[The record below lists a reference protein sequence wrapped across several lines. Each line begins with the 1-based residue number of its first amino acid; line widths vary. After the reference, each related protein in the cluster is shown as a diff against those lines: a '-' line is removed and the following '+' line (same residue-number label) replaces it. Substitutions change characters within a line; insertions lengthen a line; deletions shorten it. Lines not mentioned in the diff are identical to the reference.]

1 MKFVKSI
8 RVRLTLWYMIILGCT
23 LILFSTLVYY
33 QMSRSLYKS
42 VDRKILTISEIVASS
57 LAPHSQSVFSDVEK
71 KLAQE
76 VGRQPSAKFIQLL
89 DRSGKIGSKSL
100 NLKNKRLPVSFEALK
115 NAASGII
122 TYETKVVFGE
132 PLRIITYPVKRKG
145 TEIRSII
152 QVATSLAEVRDT
164 LKRLILILASIVPL
178 ALIIASIGG
187 IFLANKVLKPVD
199 EINRITKEI
208 TSKNLGLR
216 VPQPATRDELAQLV
230 ETINGMIERLEKSFK
245 QIQQF
250 TADASHELKTP
261 LTILKGEAELAL
273 RKERKPEEYRQY
285 LQSSLEEVNR
295 LTRLVQDLLI
305 LSKADM
311 GHLTLQKESLDLVSL
326 TDACCE
332 QCKFLGEEKG
342 IRVVFKHTRGSGI
355 WVLGDPF
362 RLKQMFYNLIENA
375 IKYSNPGGTVEI
387 TTGANGRYASVA
399 IRDEGVGISK
409 EDIPFIFDR
418 FYRVDKSRSRE
429 AGGTGLGL
437 SICKWIA
444 EAHQGKITVE
454 STPGSGSCFTV
465 WIPVHTQVP

>member
-1 MKFVKSI
+1 MKFFKSI
-8 RVRLTLWYMIILGCT
+8 RARLTLWYMIILGCT

-42 VDRKILTISEIVASS
+42 VDRKILTISEVVASS
-57 LAPHSQSVFSDVEK
+57 LAPHARSVFSNIEK
-71 KLAQE
+71 TLAKE
-76 VGRQPSAKFIQLL
+76 VGRQPAAKFIQLL

-115 NAASGII
+115 NAAQGII
-122 TYETKVVFGE
+122 TYETKEVFGE
-132 PLRIITYPVKRKG
+132 PLRIITYPVRQKG
-145 TEIRSII
+145 TGIRSIV
-152 QVATSLAEVRDT
+152 QVASSLAEVRDT
-164 LKRLILILASIVPL
+164 LRRLIFILASIVPL

-187 IFLANKVLKPVD
+187 IFLANKALKPVN

-216 VPQPATRDELAQLV
+216 VPTPATHDELGQLV
-230 ETINGMIERLEKSFK
+230 ETINGMIDRLEKSFK
-245 QIQQF
+245 QVQQF

-273 RKERKPEEYRQY
+273 RKEREPEEYRQY
-285 LQSSLEEVNR
+285 LKSSLEEVDR
-295 LTRLVQDLLI
+295 LSRLVQDLLV

-311 GHLTLQKESLDLVSL
+311 GRLTLQKEPLNLVRIA
-326 TDACCE
+326 DACCE
-332 QCKFLGEEKG
+332 QCRFLGEEKR
-342 IRVVFKHTRGSGI
+342 IRIVFNYPKDAEI
-355 WVLGDPF
+355 WILGDAY

-375 IKYSNPGGTVEI
+375 IKYSNEGGTVEI
-387 TTGANGRYASVA
+387 SMNTNGKFAGVS
-399 IRDEGVGISK
+399 IRDEGVGIAQ
-409 EDIPFIFDR
+409 EDIPYIFDR

-454 STPGSGSCFTV
+454 STLGVGTRFTV
-465 WIPVHTQVP
+465 WIPKYETDA

>member
-1 MKFVKSI
+1 MKFFQSV
-8 RVRLTLWYMIILGCT
+8 RARLTLWYIVILGCT
-23 LILFSTLVYY
+23 LVLFSAIVYY

-42 VDRKILTISEIVASS
+42 VDHKILTISEIIASS
-57 LAPHSQSVFSDVEK
+57 IAPNSRSVFSDIEK
-71 KLAQE
+71 KLAKQ

-89 DRSGKIGSKSL
+89 DRSGNIGSKSL
-100 NLKNKRLPVSFEALK
+100 NLRNRRLPVSFEALK
-115 NAASGII
+115 NASNGII
-122 TYETKVVFGE
+122 TYETKEVFGE
-132 PLRIITYPVKRKG
+132 PLRIITYPVKQKG
-145 TEIRSII
+145 TDVRSII
-152 QVATSLAEVRDT
+152 QVATSLSEVRDT
-164 LKRLILILASIVPL
+164 LKKLVLILVSVVPL

-187 IFLANKVLKPVD
+187 TFLANKVLKPID

-216 VPQPATRDELAQLV
+216 VPQPSTHDELGQLV
-230 ETINGMIERLEKSFK
+230 ETINGMIERLENSFK

-285 LQSSLEEVNR
+285 LESSLEEINR
-295 LTRLVQDLLI
+295 LSRLVQDLLI

-311 GHLTLQKESLDLVSL
+311 GRLTLHREPVDLVALADS
-326 TDACCE
+326 CCD
-332 QCKFLGEEKG
+332 QCKFLGEEKE
-342 IRVVFKHTRGSGI
+342 IQIVFRKSPNVWVV
-355 WVLGDPF
+355 GDRY

-375 IKYSNPGGTVEI
+375 IKYSNVGKRVEI
-387 TTGANGRYASVA
+387 EVKRNGSYARVSV
-399 IRDEGVGISK
+399 RDEGVGIA
-409 EDIPFIFDR
+409 EGDLPFIFDR

-444 EAHQGKITVE
+444 EAHGGRITVE
-454 STPGSGSCFTV
+454 SVVDQGSCFTV
-465 WIPVHTQVP
+465 WLPLHQGKF

>member
-23 LILFSTLVYY
+23 LVLFSALVYY

-42 VDRKILTISEIVASS
+42 VDRKILTISEVVASS
-57 LAPHSQSVFSDVEK
+57 LAPHSPSVFSDIEK
-71 KLAQE
+71 KLAKE
-76 VGRQPSAKFIQLL
+76 VGRQPAAKFIQLM
-89 DRSGKIGSKSL
+89 DRSGNIGSKSL
-100 NLKNKRLPVSFEALK
+100 NLKNKRLPVSYEALK
-115 NAASGII
+115 NAANGIV
-122 TYETKVVFGE
+122 TYETKEVFGE
-132 PLRIITYPVKRKG
+132 PLRIITYPVKQKG
-145 TEIRSII
+145 SEVRSIV

-164 LKRLILILASIVPL
+164 LRRLILILASIVPL

-187 IFLANKVLKPVD
+187 IFLANKALKPVD

-216 VPQPATRDELAQLV
+216 VPQPATHDELGQLV

-285 LQSSLEEVNR
+285 LESSLEEVNR
-295 LTRLVQDLLI
+295 LSRLVQDLLI

-311 GHLTLQKESLDLVSL
+311 GRLTLQKEPLNLVAL

-332 QCKFLGEEKG
+332 QCKFLGEGKN
-342 IRVVFKHTRGSGI
+342 IRLVFNHSQEAGV
-355 WVLGDPF
+355 WVMGDPY
-362 RLKQMFYNLIENA
+362 RLKQLFYNLIENA
-375 IKYSNPGGTVEI
+375 IKYSNDGGTVEI
-387 TTGANGRYASVA
+387 TTGSNGQYANVS
-399 IRDEGVGISK
+399 IKDEGLGISK
-409 EDIPFIFDR
+409 EDIPYIFDR

-454 STPGSGSCFTV
+454 SEPGTGSCFTV
-465 WIPVHTQVP
+465 WIPKYEPDA

>member
-1 MKFVKSI
+1 MKLFQSV
-8 RVRLTLWYMIILGCT
+8 RVRLTLWYIAILGAT
-23 LILFSTLVYY
+23 LVLFSALVYY

-42 VDRKILTISEIVASS
+42 VDRKILTISEVIASS
-57 LAPHSQSVFSDVEK
+57 LAPNSRSVFSNIEE
-71 KLAQE
+71 KLAE
-76 VGRQPSAKFIQLL
+76 KVGKQPSAKFIQLL
-89 DRSGKIGSKSL
+89 DRSGNIGSKSL
-100 NLKNKRLPVSFEALK
+100 NLRNKRLPVSFEALK
-115 NAASGII
+115 NASQGIV
-122 TYETKVVFGE
+122 TYETKEVFGE

-145 TEIRSII
+145 SGIRSIV

-164 LKRLILILASIVPL
+164 LRRLIFILASVVPL

-187 IFLANKVLKPVD
+187 TFLANKVLKPIS

-216 VPQPATRDELAQLV
+216 VPQPTMHDELGQLV
-230 ETINGMIERLEKSFK
+230 ETINGMIERLENSFK

-273 RKERKPEEYRQY
+273 RKDRKPEEYRQY
-285 LQSSLEEVNR
+285 LESSLEEINR
-295 LTRLVQDLLI
+295 LSRLVQDLLV

-311 GHLTLQKESLDLVSL
+311 GRLTLQKEPLNLASLAE
-326 TDACCE
+326 ACCE
-332 QCKFLGEEKG
+332 QCRFLGEEKS
-342 IRVVFKHTRGSGI
+342 IQVVFERPTDV
-355 WVLGDPF
+355 WVMGDPY

-375 IKYSNPGGTVEI
+375 IKYSNPGQKVEI
-387 TTGANGRYASVA
+387 LVEKNGGYAKVLVK
-399 IRDEGVGISK
+399 DQGFGIAK
-409 EDIPFIFDR
+409 EDLPYIFDR

-444 EAHQGKITVE
+444 EAHNGKITVE
-454 STPGSGSCFTV
+454 SSAGRGSCFTV
-465 WIPVHTQVP
+465 WLPIHRQSV

>member
-1 MKFVKSI
+1 MKFFKSI
-8 RVRLTLWYMIILGCT
+8 RARLTLWYMIILGCT

-42 VDRKILTISEIVASS
+42 VDRKILTISEVVASS
-57 LAPHSQSVFSDVEK
+57 LAPHARSVFSNIEK
-71 KLAQE
+71 TLAKE
-76 VGRQPSAKFIQLL
+76 VGRQPAAKFIQLL

-115 NAASGII
+115 NAAQGII
-122 TYETKVVFGE
+122 TYETKEVFGE
-132 PLRIITYPVKRKG
+132 PLRIITYPVRQKG
-145 TEIRSII
+145 TGIRSIV
-152 QVATSLAEVRDT
+152 QVASSLAEVRDT
-164 LKRLILILASIVPL
+164 LRRLIFILASIVPL

-187 IFLANKVLKPVD
+187 IFLANKALKPVN

-216 VPQPATRDELAQLV
+216 VPTPATHDELGQLV
-230 ETINGMIERLEKSFK
+230 ETINGMIDRLEKSFK
-245 QIQQF
+245 QVQQF

-273 RKERKPEEYRQY
+273 RKEREPEEYRQY
-285 LQSSLEEVNR
+285 LKSSLEEVDR
-295 LTRLVQDLLI
+295 LSRLVQDLLV

-311 GHLTLQKESLDLVSL
+311 GRLTLQKEPLNLVRIA
-326 TDACCE
+326 DACCE
-332 QCKFLGEEKG
+332 QCRFLGEEKR
-342 IRVVFKHTRGSGI
+342 IRIVFNYPKDAEI
-355 WVLGDPF
+355 WILGDAY

-375 IKYSNPGGTVEI
+375 IKYSNEGGTVEI
-387 TTGANGRYASVA
+387 SMSTNGKFAGVS
-399 IRDEGVGISK
+399 IRDEGVGIAQ
-409 EDIPFIFDR
+409 EDIPYIFDR

-454 STPGSGSCFTV
+454 STLGVGTRFTV
-465 WIPVHTQVP
+465 WIPKYETDA